1 MKKLLIVQVV
11 NANKGNSSVI
21 FAMKKSLLEHYS
33 DIDIALTAFDPGKA
47 EKEFEL
53 NAAGWIIDFKNM
65 KHASSK
71 VQMLLFMLKE
81 FLWILYSLLWIIF
94 FKIGLKLP
102 LPTFK
107 RKTIELYLNSDVIV
121 LPGGHSFTNF
131 NGFPLNISH
140 AYALLYAKWLGKKTM
155 IYAQTVGP
163 FFGKFG
169 GLTKIITDY
178 VVKHTDI
185 VSVREED
192 SLKNCPKNKKIYVT
206 AETVFALPSDRDI
219 AKQLHDLDELKKS
232 SKPIVGVTIHHIY
245 YKHFLTREEY
255 VKLMATLFDKIIE
268 KFNCN
273 ILIIPMEV
281 NYQSG
286 GDRPIA
292 SEMIALCKHK
302 EDIHILAGDH
312 DSLITSSVIANMD
325 IFVGTKTHSIVY
337 GLKSNT
343 PTISISYQQKSNE
356 FMKMFNVLDNAINLE
371 SLNVDDFMAIFER
384 VVENR
389 KKYEAI
395 EKEAYAAIKEK
406 ALNNNA
412 LLYSLFNKS

>member
-1 MKKLLIVQVV
+1 
-11 NANKGNSSVI
+11 
-21 FAMKKSLLEHYS
+21 MKKSLLEHYS
-33 DIDIALTAFDPGKA
+33 DINIALTAFDPGKA

-71 VQMLLFMLKE
+71 MQMLLFMLKE

-273 ILIIPMEV
+273 FLIIPMEV

-406 ALNNNA
+406 ALNNNV